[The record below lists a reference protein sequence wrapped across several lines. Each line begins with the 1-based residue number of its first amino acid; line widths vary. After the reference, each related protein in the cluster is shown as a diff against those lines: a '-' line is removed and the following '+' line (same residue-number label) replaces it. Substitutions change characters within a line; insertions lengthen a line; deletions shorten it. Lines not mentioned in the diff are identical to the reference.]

1 MGQPRPGFFSSQD
14 WGGTSEHSPKH
25 LLGGRQ
31 APGHRYNL
39 DTGPTLTV
47 VTGRRGG
54 AGVEGGQTS
63 NQQQPDKGSSV
74 VMGGGWGTWI

>member
-1 MGQPRPGFFSSQD
+1 MGQPGPGFFSSQD

-54 AGVEGGQTS
+54 GWWRG
-63 NQQQPDKGSSV
+63 DKGSSV
-74 VMGGGWGTWI
+74 VMGSGWGTWI